1 MTNSFDILHPGPWFG
16 PRSESLAR
24 QPGVS
29 GETREL
35 LALCEE
41 LKGARFAARSSLE
54 SLILSSGDGLIRRQ
68 ALRLYCFVARHED
81 VAFLGRFLEGA
92 GYDDILTIIVSA
104 PYTLSPQIIPHLF
117 ALLERSEAEEFEEDI
132 LSSIN
137 MLIPLGY
144 RGGAVS
150 LAELVRRFAESTSSS
165 APSHYYFAG
174 APAHP
179 GTLTKELIEAAAL
192 ARHGSQAFPLAI
204 GPTLL
209 SVWSAE
215 RCPIFYGQSVDDA
228 SFEEV
233 LLYVQKIA
241 SVSWESG
248 SKYFYRQKVV

>member
-1 MTNSFDILHPGPWFG
+1 
-16 PRSESLAR
+16 
-24 QPGVS
+24 
-29 GETREL
+29 
-35 LALCEE
+35 
-41 LKGARFAARSSLE
+41 
-54 SLILSSGDGLIRRQ
+54 
-68 ALRLYCFVARHED
+68 
-81 VAFLGRFLEGA
+81 LEGA

-104 PYTLSPQIIPHLF
+104 PYTLSPQIIPHLL
-117 ALLERSEAEEFEEDI
+117 ALLEQFEGEEFEQDI

-137 MLIPLGY
+137 MLFPLGY

-150 LAELVRRFAESTSSS
+150 LPDIVGRFAELALSSE
-165 APSHYYFAG
+165 PSHYYHG
-174 APAHP
+174 GKPAHP

-192 ARHGSQAFPLAI
+192 ARRDNQAFPLAI

-209 SVWSAE
+209 SVWSGE
-215 RCPIFYGQSVDDA
+215 RCPVFYGQVADNA